1 MKNKGYAKL
10 GGGGVGGKQGV
21 FWEMCKWGI
30 WRKVNP
36 VERVTLL
43 SQKGDLAMSR
53 LCRPP
58 LLGHNF

>member
-1 MKNKGYAKL
+1 MQNW
-10 GGGGVGGKQGV
+10 GGWVGGKQGV

-36 VERVTLL
+36 VETLL

-53 LCRPP
+53 L
-58 LLGHNF
+58 